1 MSRLKLNFPEQYSFE
16 CEVPVMIG
24 DINYG
29 NHLGNDAVLRL
40 IHEARLRFFK
50 NRGFSE
56 SHVGEGLGL
65 IMVDAQIQF
74 KTQAFHG
81 DSLLIRLAVEE
92 WTPLGFEI
100 SSLLLRISDQREIA
114 RTKTGFVCFDYHKAR
129 IASLP
134 LPFKEALSR

>member
-1 MSRLKLNFPEQYSFE
+1 MPRLKLNFPEKYCFE
-16 CEVPVMIG
+16 CELPVMIG

-40 IHEARLRFFK
+40 VHEARLRFFK
-50 NRGFSE
+50 NKGFSE

-81 DSLLIRLAVEE
+81 DTLLIRLALEE
-92 WTPLGFEI
+92 WTSLGFEL
-100 SSLLLRISDQREIA
+100 SSLLLRISDQKEIA
-114 RTKTGFVCFDYHKAR
+114 RTKTGFVCFDYQKAR
-129 IASLP
+129 ISPIP